1 MPVPSKVF
9 LTTPTDTS
17 TEASGVTGET
27 REHIDATHGK
37 QTYRLVK
44 NTTAGIIVAAVGVI
58 FKSGSSV
65 ECLLPA
71 ANAPA
76 NTFAGVTVGAIPIG
90 HYAWVVCS
98 GNVTATAGAAVL
110 INKEM
115 MTHGTDGQFDDTAIG
130 GLEHAILGTSVSAAS
145 GANVAFTMR
154 VSGLI

>member
-37 QTYRLVK
+37 QTYRLVQ
-44 NTTAGIIVAAVGVI
+44 NTTAAIITASLGVI

-71 ANAPA
+71 ATAPA
-76 NTFAGVTVGAIPIG
+76 NTFAGVTVGSIPIG

-98 GNVTATAGAAVL
+98 GNVTAMSNDAIAVNKEIMTAGTAG
-110 INKEM
+110 K
-115 MTHGTDGQFDDTAIG
+115 FDDPAFSTK
-130 GLEHAILGTSVSAAS
+130 EHAILGTSLTLTSAI
-145 GANVAFTMR
+145 NQTFTMR

>member
-44 NTTAGIIVAAVGVI
+44 NTTAAPILAAIGVI

-76 NTFAGVTVGAIPIG
+76 NTFAGVTVGAIPVG

-98 GNVTATAGAAVL
+98 GNVTATSGAIILV
-110 INKEM
+110 NKEM
-115 MTHGTDGQFDDTAIG
+115 MTFSTAGKFDDTAVG
-130 GLEHAILGTSVSAAS
+130 GLEHAIVGTSVSAAS
-145 GANVAFTMR
+145 GANLEFTLR
-154 VSGLI
+154 LSGLI